1 MLKVK
6 SSAAYRIAITYSAAF
21 ALAVVLLGA
30 AMYQVADADFRRQQD
45 GLLKQETANLAQE
58 YDEGGLPDIVSAI
71 ATREAGS
78 SIKAFGYALFDRS
91 GRRIAG
97 SLDTA
102 RPTLGLGAIA
112 FRDPIEGPDSARA
125 DSRDLRDGYR
135 LVVARDT
142 EIMEGI
148 DRTIVLLFGGAFVLV
163 IAFGVVGAV
172 MLGGYLQKRL
182 DRISG
187 VARAIMAGDMAQ
199 RVPVGARGDEFDA
212 ASAALNMM
220 LDRIGQLMEN
230 LRQVSSDVAHDLRT
244 PLLRLR
250 NQLEQVGTVEG
261 AAARAIEQGD
271 AVLALFAALLRIA
284 EVEGGGLTRSFVLA
298 DVSALTIDIAESF
311 APAFADGGRRLTWS
325 VAPGIAVLGERELI
339 AQALVNLLDNARL
352 HTPPGTR
359 IEIRLSADD
368 KTARLSVRDDGP
380 GVPVADHARILQ
392 RFARGEASRTT
403 PGNGL
408 GLSLVAAVAA
418 AHGGSVAVAT
428 NDPGL
433 CVTLTVPKVAA

>member
-45 GLLKQETANLAQE
+45 GLLKQEAANLAQE

-71 ATREAGS
+71 ETREAGN
-78 SIKAFGYALFDRS
+78 SIKAFGYALFDQS
-91 GRRIAG
+91 DRRIAG
-97 SLDTA
+97 ALDTA
-102 RPTLGLGAIA
+102 RPTLGLGMIA

-125 DSRDLRDGYR
+125 DARDLRDGYR

-148 DRTIVLLFGGAFVLV
+148 DRTIVLLFGSAFVLV
-163 IAFGVVGAV
+163 IAFGVVGALV
-172 MLGGYLQKRL
+172 LGGYLQKRL
-182 DRISG
+182 DGISG
-187 VARAIMAGDMAQ
+187 VARAIMSGDMAQ
-199 RVPVGARGDEFDA
+199 RVPVGVRGDEFDA
-212 ASAALNMM
+212 AGAALNTM
-220 LDRIGQLMEN
+220 LDRIGQLMDN

>member
-1 MLKVK
+1 MLKVR
-6 SSAAYRIAITYSAAF
+6 SSAAYRIAFAYSAAF
-21 ALAVVLLGA
+21 ALAVVLLGFT
-30 AMYQVADADFRRQQD
+30 MYLVADADFRRQQD
-45 GLLKQETANLAQE
+45 GLVRQEAANLAQE
-58 YDEGGLPDIVSAI
+58 YDEGGLPDIASAI

-97 SLDTA
+97 ALDTA
-102 RPTLGLGAIA
+102 RPAHGLGTIV
-112 FRDPIEGPDSARA
+112 FRDPIEGLDSARA
-125 DSRDLRDGYR
+125 ETRDLRGGYR

-148 DRTIVLLFGGAFVLV
+148 DRTIVLLFGGAFALV
-163 IAFGVVGAV
+163 IAFGVVGALV
-172 MLGGYLQKRL
+172 LGGYLQRRL
-182 DRISG
+182 DGISG

-199 RVPVGARGDEFDA
+199 RVPVGGRADEFDA
-212 ASAALNMM
+212 AGAALNTM
-220 LDRIGQLMEN
+220 LDRIAQLMDN

-250 NQLEQVGTVEG
+250 NQLEHVGTVEG

-284 EVEGGGLTRSFVLA
+284 EVEGGALARTFVPVDLSFLA
-298 DVSALTIDIAESF
+298 TEIAESF
-311 APAFADGGRRLTWS
+311 APAFDDGGRCLIWS
-325 VAPGIAVLGERELI
+325 VAPDITVLGDRELI

-352 HTPPGTR
+352 HTPPTTR
-359 IEIRLSADD
+359 IEVKMIADD
-368 KTARLSVRDDGP
+368 TMARLSVCDDGP

-408 GLSLVAAVAA
+408 GLSLVVAVAA
-418 AHGGSVAVAT
+418 AHGGTVAVAD

-433 CVTLTVPKVAA
+433 CVTLTLPRAAR